1 MPIQEIVQASE
12 KQRIKTQIQEEAPA
26 LEQDKDNVLIL
37 VTHQELGREQDK
49 ALIQRMQWK
58 HPKQPVV
65 EEALGLEVDRALE
78 DVQRRQ
84 RHHALSHLMNMKS
97 MSIMTTNV
105 IYFEL
110 NFMK

>member
-1 MPIQEIVQASE
+1 MPIPEIVQASE
-12 KQRIKTQIQEEAPA
+12 KQQIKTQIQEEAPA

-65 EEALGLEVDRALE
+65 EEAPGLEVDRALE
-78 DVQRRQ
+78 DAKRRQ
-84 RHHALSHLMNMKS
+84 RHRDPNHLMNMKS
-97 MSIMTTNV
+97 MSIMIIKLLCVVT
-105 IYFEL
+105 